1 MSSSGRMGSR
11 RPIKKIM
18 EYEEREAP
26 CMGATYLRDST
37 REKKVKIGGK
47 R

>member
-1 MSSSGRMGSR
+1 MSSRGRMGSR
-11 RPIKKIM
+11 RPMKKIT
-18 EYEEREAP
+18 EDEGREAP
-26 CMGATYLRDST
+26 CMRATYLRDGT